1 MKSIEDKIKLIK
13 EQDPLGQYPIY
24 YKGET
29 RNKRFYELDLD
40 LLRFNYVNGRIGS
53 EVMEHEA
60 THGRDL
66 KDMDYVEA
74 NEIVFDW
81 IWKKDLG
88 RNKISLEDIRQ
99 KGQIKPGVITRDG
112 IIVDGNRRF
121 MLLCQLKK
129 THGINGKFKAII
141 LNDTYEDGGDKELDI
156 KLLETRLQ
164 LGEDEKVNYG
174 PIEKYLTVIN
184 FRENFNGKVQDKEI
198 ASLMKL
204 KQVKDVQTNYE
215 IGKLMLE
222 YLEYID
228 APKITSRLE
237 NTEDLFIN
245 FQKKIDLFK
254 RQKGHTSWP
263 LSEDDEYD
271 FKITGFKVLRYNYN
285 TKNDKEYNSKFFR
298 EFYFSSSKEKS
309 VITHKKLWDD
319 FNDTMNKLEE
329 SPYKVKDVAK
339 EKNITI
345 SEAAKFIDET
355 WAKDSL
361 PTIKH
366 AIGRANSK
374 IRDRKN
380 ESDPEKFI
388 QYALDK
394 IDNLIHEDKF
404 HADGTIIIKDAILEN
419 LVKDNHL
426 DTNFNNLHKIR
437 KISETLIKE
446 IKRYK

>member
-13 EQDPLGQYPIY
+13 SQDPIGQIPLY
-24 YKGET
+24 YKGEI
-29 RNKRFYELDLD
+29 RNLKYYELDLD

-53 EVMEHEA
+53 EVMEHEG

-66 KDMDYVEA
+66 GDMDYLEA

-88 RNKISLEDIRQ
+88 RNKTSLEDIRQ

-121 MLLCQLKK
+121 MLLCKLKEA
-129 THGINGKFKAII
+129 HAINRKFKAII
-141 LNDTYEDGGDKELDI
+141 LDDTYEDGGDKELDI

-174 PIEKYLTVIN
+174 PIEKYLTIIK
-184 FRENFNGKVQDKEI
+184 FRENFNGKVPDKEI

-204 KQVKDVQTNYE
+204 KKVKDVQTNYE

-228 APKITSRLE
+228 APKITSRLD

-254 RQKGHTSWP
+254 RQKGHTNWP

-271 FKITGFKVLRYNYN
+271 FKITGFKILRYNYN
-285 TKNDKEYNSKFFR
+285 IKNDKDFNSKFFR

-329 SPYKVKDVAK
+329 SPYKVKEVAK
-339 EKNITI
+339 EKNISI
-345 SEAAKFIDET
+345 SEAAKYIDET

-361 PTIKH
+361 PTIKQ

-374 IRDRKN
+374 LRDRKN

-388 QYALDK
+388 LQALDK
-394 IDNLIHEDKF
+394 IDNLILEDKF
-404 HADGTIIIKDAILEN
+404 HADGTIIIKDSILEN
-419 LVKDNHL
+419 LVKDNHISINL
-426 DTNFNNLHKIR
+426 DNLHKIR